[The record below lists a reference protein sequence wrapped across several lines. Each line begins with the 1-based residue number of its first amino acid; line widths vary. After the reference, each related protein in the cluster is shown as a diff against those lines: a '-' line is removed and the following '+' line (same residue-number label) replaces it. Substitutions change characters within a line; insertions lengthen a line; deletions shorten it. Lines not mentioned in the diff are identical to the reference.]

1 MGNLKTNTP
10 TSKKMK
16 KAIGYARVSSKKQ
29 ESEGNSIPVQKE
41 FIEDYASR
49 NDFFLIETLEES
61 KSASLFNKSSPT
73 KLLKYRPV
81 FSDILDRA
89 KQHEFTELVL
99 FHRDRLSRDF
109 YEEITIKTI
118 LYANKITIHYA
129 STSETSS
136 DKQNYQDKF
145 IDLVFSSVSMLQAGL
160 IGERAKLGQM
170 QNTKAGFHAGGPVPY
185 GYNLEA
191 HNLLKRKKIFIKD
204 TTEEILISR
213 IFALYNLRFSYVE
226 ITKILKK
233 EFPCESK
240 SFAKS
245 TLSQILNNE
254 IYTGSLIWNRNSNH
268 LLGEYDTTVSSAP
281 SKSIEIIPPEL
292 FNKVHDIKISKKG
305 INNLCYSSRFLLKGK
320 LICEYCKNPLKSK
333 NSGKGKTS
341 VYYCSCEDENSAEK
355 KIKKWTISIPQLK
368 IEKYIFD
375 ILYTNLLNISK
386 DTNLIQEHYLMYQSI
401 LEKEK
406 TNGLT
411 LLDNVK
417 DELNEIEV
425 NIDNAN
431 EFLAKKFSLQ
441 NESKDLYSD
450 IFFES
455 IINAISLMNIRKK
468 ELLKQNVET
477 KKAIKFTVKT
487 YEEFKIAFETIFT
500 TLSDINYLKT
510 NDSSPSDLK
519 LKRTIIEELIDK
531 ITVNQGING
540 ETLSVYLKIPNIS
553 TAHNFEFLQ
562 TCPIHKILSI

>member
-1 MGNLKTNTP
+1 MGKLKTNTP
-10 TSKKMK
+10 TSKKIK
-16 KAIGYARVSSKKQ
+16 NAIGYARVSSKKQ
-29 ESEGNSIPVQKE
+29 ESEGNSIPFQKD
-41 FIEDYASR
+41 FIKDYASK
-49 NDFFLIETLEES
+49 NELFLIDTLEES
-61 KSASLFNKSSPT
+61 KSASLFNKSST
-73 KLLKYRPV
+73 TELLKYRPV
-81 FSDILDRA
+81 LRDILDRA
-89 KQHEFTELVL
+89 KKHEFTELIL

-109 YEEITIKTI
+109 NEEITIKTI

-136 DKQNYQDKF
+136 VKQDYQDKF

-204 TTEEILISR
+204 KTEEILINR

-233 EFPCESK
+233 EFPCESR

-254 IYTGSLIWNRNSNH
+254 IYTGSLIWNRISNH
-268 LLGEYDTTVSSAP
+268 LLGEYDTTVSSSP
-281 SKSIEIIPPEL
+281 SKSIEIIPPEF

-320 LICEYCKNPLKSK
+320 LICENCKNPLKSK

-341 VYYCSCEDENSAEK
+341 VYYCSCNNEVSTEN
-355 KIKKWTISIPQLK
+355 KIKWSISIPQLK

-375 ILYTNLLNISK
+375 LLYTNLLNVSK
-386 DTNLIQEHYLMYQSI
+386 DNNLIQKYYLMYQSI

-406 TNGLT
+406 NNGVT
-411 LLDNVK
+411 LLDKVK

-431 EFLAKKFSLQ
+431 EYLARKFSLQ
-441 NESKDLYSD
+441 NENKVLYSD
-450 IFFES
+450 ILFES
-455 IINAISLMNIRKK
+455 IINAISLMNIRKN

-477 KKAIKFTVKT
+477 KKTIKFNVKT
-487 YEEFKIAFETIFT
+487 YEQFKIAFETIFF
-500 TLSDINYLKT
+500 TLSDMNYLKT

-531 ITVNQGING
+531 ITVNHGING
-540 ETLSVYLKIPNIS
+540 ETLSVFLKIPNIP
-553 TAHNFEFLQ
+553 TTHNFEFLQ